1 MATTGKP
8 EDISDYAR
16 FVTYRVSQLNSK
28 MSGQATRLLRE
39 HCGLSQVQWRL
50 LTLINV
56 SSPVTSAALVKS
68 IAMDAGQFSRTLK
81 ALIHDDMVKSK
92 VDENDQRRQVLSL
105 TKKGLSRYKLAA
117 PLMKERRDALMDGV
131 SKADR
136 EAFFRVLDQLE
147 NNLVEREVTP

>member
-1 MATTGKP
+1 MATPGKP
-8 EDISDYAR
+8 EDISDYAG
-16 FVTYRVSQLNSK
+16 FVTYRVSQLNAK

-39 HCGLSQVQWRL
+39 HGGLSQVQWRL
-50 LTLINV
+50 LALINV

-81 ALIHDDMVKSK
+81 ALIHNDMVKSK

-105 TKKGLSRYKLAA
+105 TKKGLLRYKLAA
-117 PLMKERRDALMDGV
+117 PLMKERREALMHGV

-147 NNLVEREVTP
+147 NNLVEQEVTP